1 MYTVSQLLYYA
12 MLVFHSNWQ
21 DTACDSVAESR
32 VARCEQIR
40 DAAQETLS
48 RWSEMFA
55 YSCGE
60 EGVDCLL
67 TVAVAE
73 KEYSLGDIG
82 NGSIGNACLH
92 TMDVGRV
99 TARTEREGFCD
110 RRLTWE
116 SHDGSRSVTRPARI
130 VAENDR
136 RITFDTCC
144 AREIGLFQI
153 LPANAGA
160 GRQVRYYLPGVS
172 DNLIELPSSYRERMN
187 LAARDEINIAIGIEE
202 ISEHIAMC
210 RTSTSPVHDLQY
222 IAAYNQGD
230 CVVDEGFRTY
240 YSGVRY
246 KYRMMCEAELP
257 DGSRIADHH
266 PGCGNIPGPD
276 PWEE

>member
-12 MLVFHSNWQ
+12 MLVFHSHWQ
-21 DTACDSVAESR
+21 DTACDAVAESR
-32 VARCEQIR
+32 VERCEETR
-40 DAAQETLS
+40 DAARETLT
-48 RWSEMFA
+48 RWSEMIA
-55 YSCGE
+55 YSCAE

-67 TVAVAE
+67 SVAVAE

-82 NGSIGNACLH
+82 NGVIGDACLH
-92 TMDVGRV
+92 TMGVERV

-110 RRLTWE
+110 QRLTWT
-116 SHDGSRSVTRPARI
+116 SHDGTRSVTRPARI

-153 LPANAGA
+153 LPANVSA
-160 GRQVRYYLPGVS
+160 GRQACYRLPGVG
-172 DNLIELPSSYRERMN
+172 DNCIELPSNYRERMD

-210 RTSTSPVHDLQY
+210 REPDDDSPDLTY

-230 CVVDEGFRTY
+230 CVVDDGFKTY

-246 KYRMMCEAELP
+246 RYRMMCEAKLP
-257 DGSRIADHH
+257 DGSTIADHYE
-266 PGCGNIPGPD
+266 GCGNIPGPNLRED
-276 PWEE
+276 